1 MPAETV
7 DDTQEAQLA
16 HWLEGFAAARVLVV
30 GDVML
35 DRYVSGEVRRISP
48 EAPIP
53 ILRVQSRRRVLGGAG
68 NVAQNIAAL
77 GALAAL
83 VGVVGTDAAADEIA
97 AEIADQPAIAG
108 RLIPVADR
116 PTAVKTRFMAGSH
129 QLLRLDEERAD
140 PISADVENLVL
151 AAIAEALPDVGVVVL
166 SDYGKGVL
174 TDRVLAETIA
184 LARAAGKPIIA
195 DPKRALFHAYAGV
208 DLITPNALEVSQATG
223 IATTDDAHATNAGDA
238 ARAQAQAGAVLV
250 TRSEKGMTLVRSGAP
265 ALHIPTRAIAVA
277 DVSGAGDTVV
287 AALAVALDAG
297 ADLADAARIANAA
310 AGIAVG
316 KLGTATVLRAELADA
331 LHSYAGHTYQ
341 GHTLDSKIVDRPAAT
356 AQVAAWRRA
365 GLKVGFTNGV
375 FDLLHPGHI
384 GGLTKARAACDR
396 LVVALNTDASVR
408 RLKGPTRPVQAEAA
422 RAIVMSA
429 LEAVDLV
436 VLFDDDTPLEI
447 ISALLPDV
455 LVKGADYQPHEV
467 VGADIVAAHGGRLVL
482 IPLEVGHSTTGLI
495 ARGKA

>member
-1 MPAETV
+1 MPAQSLDAETV
-7 DDTQEAQLA
+7 DEAHLA

-35 DRYVSGEVRRISP
+35 DRYVTGEVRRISP

-68 NVAQNIAAL
+68 NVAQNVASL

-97 AEIADQPAIAG
+97 AEIAEQAAIAG

-116 PTAVKTRFMAGSH
+116 PTAVKTRFMAGGH

-140 PISADVENLVL
+140 PISQQVEDLVL

-166 SDYGKGVL
+166 SDYGKGLL

-184 LARAAGKPIIA
+184 MARAAGKPIIA
-195 DPKRALFHAYAGV
+195 DPKRAQFHAYAGV
-208 DLITPNALEVSQATG
+208 DLITPNALEVTQATG
-223 IATTDDAHATNAGDA
+223 ISTVDDAHATQAGDA
-238 ARAQAQAGAVLV
+238 ARIQAQAGAVLV

-297 ADLADAARIANAA
+297 ADLAGAARIANVA

-331 LHSYAGHTYQ
+331 LHSYAGHT
-341 GHTLDSKIVDRPAAT
+341 LDSKIVDRPAAI

-384 GGLTKARAACDR
+384 SGLTKARAACDR

-408 RLKGPTRPVQAEAA
+408 RLKGPTRPVQTDTA

-436 VLFDDDTPLEI
+436 VLFEDDTPLEI
-447 ISALLPDV
+447 IRALLPDV
-455 LVKGADYQPHEV
+455 LVKGADYQPNEV
-467 VGADIVAAHGGRLVL
+467 VGADVVAAHGGRLVL
-482 IPLEVGHSTTGLI
+482 IPLEDGHSTTGLI
-495 ARGKA
+495 ARGNA